1 MEEDLVQKIGGE
13 NLNKISEF
21 GFSYTLN
28 TKVAPNHITFR
39 YNDIEIRVHNHLGI
53 DNGRYILLISQQS
66 PFERFGL
73 KGHEYTETR
82 LKRRGN
88 GQILSIS
95 GNFET
100 ILKNLMEA
108 TERYSRNQYC

>member
-1 MEEDLVQKIGGE
+1 MEEDLVKKIGDE
-13 NLNKISEF
+13 NLNKISEL
-21 GFSYTLN
+21 GFSYSLN
-28 TKVAPNHITFR
+28 TKVTPYHITFK

-53 DNGRYILLISQQS
+53 DNGKYVILISQPR

-73 KGHEYTETR
+73 KGYGSTETR
-82 LKRRGN
+82 LKRIGG

-108 TERYSRNQYC
+108 TDRCRRSQYC